1 MMSFNLKDH
10 LKEISA
16 EDLASLVYYEQA
28 FG

>member
-16 EDLASLVYYEQA
+16 EDLSILVIYERA